1 MAIPMGWRTHNK
13 TPYTTPMKHFK
24 SLIIALLA
32 ALTMTACAEG
42 PETPDVS
49 FAYSTYSYTEG
60 YDGCYVAVYQMESPY
75 QWPVEV
81 TLRGEVIEGKSNTGA
96 EFGWADIVEFEIDDE
111 QPEYTVRNIDN
122 KTFEISGVKVTY
134 SEYNKKIFFKSKPND
149 FLQSETIRIKF
160 TITAVS
166 GSTIGSSNTTTLTI
180 VDDEKAPLIKTG
192 YYKTDYTPLADA
204 ANPKAGSFYLRL
216 YKTDKYEYVATGWFG
231 LSRPRLVGT
240 FDPKEQT
247 LTFDGTDYD
256 HLQWFSKDEEA
267 ENRIS
272 AFENDTLWAYSA
284 ENKVIKQVLKFYG
297 SGTSGKEPI
306 VIKTDK
312 IEENASGFLVEV
324 TGKCGW
330 DIWNFD
336 AASGKV
342 TSAVGTWDGMDRS
355 TKMTHSSTDYE
366 VQTQSRSEASG
377 SPTPFAQWTLSEI
390 VEQ

>member
-1 MAIPMGWRTHNK
+1 MGWRTHNK

-149 FLQSETIRIKF
+149 SCR
-160 TITAVS
+160 ARPS
-166 GSTIGSSNTTTLTI
+166 ASNSPSRLS
-180 VDDEKAPLIKTG
+180 VAPPSVAA
-192 YYKTDYTPLADA
+192 TPQ
-204 ANPKAGSFYLRL
+204 P
-216 YKTDKYEYVATGWFG
+216 
-231 LSRPRLVGT
+231 
-240 FDPKEQT
+240 
-247 LTFDGTDYD
+247 
-256 HLQWFSKDEEA
+256 
-267 ENRIS
+267 
-272 AFENDTLWAYSA
+272 
-284 ENKVIKQVLKFYG
+284 
-297 SGTSGKEPI
+297 
-306 VIKTDK
+306 
-312 IEENASGFLVEV
+312 
-324 TGKCGW
+324 
-330 DIWNFD
+330 
-336 AASGKV
+336 
-342 TSAVGTWDGMDRS
+342 
-355 TKMTHSSTDYE
+355 
-366 VQTQSRSEASG
+366 
-377 SPTPFAQWTLSEI
+377 
-390 VEQ
+390 